1 MRSIGRPRL
10 VDRPA
15 TLFRAGESSKGLH
28 AILSGGVR
36 VLRLAPSG
44 RSVVVHR
51 EGAGGILGELPL
63 FDGGPYPATAEVTE
77 PTRVVL
83 LPRAALLRSVAEDAA
98 LAAFFHQRL
107 ASRLREVIGRLDAMA
122 TRSVAHRLARHL
134 WARRSARAT
143 AVISLGMRQEDLA
156 EELGT
161 TREVI
166 VRELRRL
173 CTTGVLKALG
183 AGRYETIDIDRLREL
198 AR

>member
-1 MRSIGRPRL
+1 M
-10 VDRPA
+10 
-15 TLFRAGESSKGLH
+15 
-28 AILSGGVR
+28 
-36 VLRLAPSG
+36 RLAPSG

-77 PTRVVL
+77 PSRVVL
-83 LPRAALLRSVAEDAA
+83 LPRAALLRSVVEDPA

-107 ASRLREVIGRLDAMA
+107 AKRLREVIGRLDAMA

-134 WARRSARAT
+134 RARDGARAT
-143 AVISLGMRQEDLA
+143 GLVSLGMRQEDLA

-173 CTTGVLKALG
+173 CKTGILQALG
-183 AGRYETIDIDRLREL
+183 AGRYVIVDSDSLREL